1 MTKRDKIVVLSSA
14 VLAAAVIA
22 SVVVVGTKSAGWN
35 QSSSFPLGVGLIVLS
50 LLSVGFVFFRLVRKS
65 SFEKRLKPEF
75 FIAYQGMKDGI
86 NNSELRPEDRREAL
100 SDILEILISAQEN
113 GKPVDQAIP
122 DPLEFTQEV
131 IEAYTNKRR
140 RGLFFLLNGGVAF
153 LSFVVLVHTLLW
165 LEDPAQSFFSQKIDY
180 NMLFLF
186 AAVAF
191 AVLPLVKQLSARQ
204 TPWMYI
210 VPLLSG
216 ILFIG
221 LMEALRHLF
230 YHVALVKAFL
240 DGAASM
246 IPNAV
251 ILGGYLLV
259 ILLLVLAK
267 RMIRRRLTQQEQYR
281 LYRN

>member
-1 MTKRDKIVVLSSA
+1 MTKRDKIVVLSSS
-14 VLAAAVIA
+14 VLALAVIVSIA
-22 SVVVVGTKSAGWN
+22 IYGIKTTAWDQSA
-35 QSSSFPLGVGLIVLS
+35 SFPLGVGLIVLS

-75 FIAYQGMKDGI
+75 LIAYQGVKDGI

-100 SDILEILISAQEN
+100 FDILELMISAQEC
-113 GKPVDQAIP
+113 GKTVGAAFP
-122 DPLEFTQEV
+122 DTAGFTQAV
-131 IEAYTNKRR
+131 IDAYTNKGR

-165 LEDPAQSFFSQKIDY
+165 LEYPALGFFSQKIDY

-191 AVLPLVKQLSARQ
+191 AVLPLVKLLSARQ
-204 TPWMYI
+204 TSWMYI

-221 LMEALRHLF
+221 LMEALRHFF
-230 YHVALVKAFL
+230 YHAALVKAFL

-251 ILGGYLLV
+251 ILGGYLLA

-267 RMIRRRLTQQEQYR
+267 WMIRRRLTQQ
-281 LYRN
+281 